1 LRLRHAP
8 LLHFV
13 TGGALLFVLTHAVRS
28 DDATTSA
35 TRPPVVVTAADV
47 TQLRN
52 SYVAETGLQP
62 SDSDEAALVDAAI
75 DEELL
80 YREAVA
86 RGLDRNDRSVRTWLV
101 EQMQILSDGAPTSHD
116 AGAPV
121 SDEELYQRALELG
134 LDRHDLVVRR
144 ILIHKVKLLAGRVPD
159 DAASDVELRDWYTAH
174 AAEALPERVSFWHV
188 FLAADARD
196 PSAVQHAEQ
205 ELAALRERRPAPREA
220 VRSGDSFPMSPHLVA
235 QSPAQLDKLFG
246 ASFADQLLAS
256 PPGTWSGPFASPYGL
271 HLVFV
276 ESRIAGTPPAFEDVR
291 GRVLESWREAER
303 TKRLKSLLRELRG
316 RYPLSIESPAWQE
329 QRASR

>member
-1 LRLRHAP
+1 

-13 TGGALLFVLTHAVRS
+13 AGGALLFLLTRAVRS
-28 DDATTSA
+28 DDGTPPVPLA
-35 TRPPVVVTAADV
+35 PVVVTAADV
-47 TQLRN
+47 AQLRS
-52 SYVAETGLQP
+52 SYAAETGLQP
-62 SDSDEAALVDAAI
+62 SDTDEAALVDAAI

-101 EQMQILSDGAPTSHD
+101 EQMQILSDGAPASSDT
-116 AGAPV
+116 GTPV
-121 SDEELYQRALELG
+121 SDEQLYQRALALG

-159 DAASDVELRDWYTAH
+159 DAASDAELRDWYAAH

-188 FLAADARD
+188 FLAAAARDAR
-196 PSAVQHAEQ
+196 AVQHAEQ
-205 ELAALRERRPAPREA
+205 ELAALRERRPAPRDA
-220 VRSGDSFPMSPHLVA
+220 VKSGDSFAMSPHLVA

-246 ASFADQLLAS
+246 ARFADQVLAS
-256 PPGTWSGPFASPYGL
+256 PTGTWSGPFASPYGL

-276 ESRIAGTPPAFEDVR
+276 ESRTAGTPPAFEDVR

-303 TKRLKSLLRELRG
+303 ARRLQALLRELRG
-316 RYPLSIESPAWQE
+316 RYPLVIESQAWQ
-329 QRASR
+329 QRRASR